1 MEYNQTYA
9 QVKQSYGKNTYP
21 HSSQGTKKEKACC
34 TTYLNFICFQMATK
48 MKIFFIKLFMKFDGE
63 FLNYFWAPSKK
74 PIKPSK
80 KACPCC
86 GIKFQPTHKL
96 NDHMGKKHN
105 LIQARELRKK
115 EPNAPHI

>member
-1 MEYNQTYA
+1 
-9 QVKQSYGKNTYP
+9 
-21 HSSQGTKKEKACC
+21 
-34 TTYLNFICFQMATK
+34 

-63 FLNYFWAPSKK
+63 FLNYFWAPSQK

-96 NDHMGKKHN
+96 NDHMGKKT
-105 LIQARELRKK
+105 
-115 EPNAPHI
+115 